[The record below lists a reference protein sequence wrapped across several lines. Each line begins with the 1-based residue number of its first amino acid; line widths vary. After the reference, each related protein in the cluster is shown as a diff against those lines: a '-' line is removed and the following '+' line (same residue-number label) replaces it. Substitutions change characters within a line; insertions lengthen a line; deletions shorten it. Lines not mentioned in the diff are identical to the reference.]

1 MKKSINMTS
10 TINQSAI
17 QEEEAANSTRFNT
30 KQTQKATKDFIK
42 ENKRILL
49 EKTQKEKEKESA
61 RATPK
66 DKRLSQSNLRAKSPL
81 SKSPSF
87 QCLKNAIRPPN
98 KEGNQQNQ
106 VNLRTTQRP
115 E

>member
-49 EKTQKEKEKESA
+49 EKTKDKEKESA

-66 DKRLSQSNLRAKSPL
+66 DKRMS
-81 SKSPSF
+81 
-87 QCLKNAIRPPN
+87 
-98 KEGNQQNQ
+98 
-106 VNLRTTQRP
+106 
-115 E
+115 